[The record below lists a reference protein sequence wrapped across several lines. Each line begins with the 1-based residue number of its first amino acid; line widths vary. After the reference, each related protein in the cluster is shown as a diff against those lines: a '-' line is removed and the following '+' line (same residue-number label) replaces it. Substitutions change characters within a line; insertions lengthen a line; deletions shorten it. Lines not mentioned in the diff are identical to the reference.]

1 MEIYLDGKFCK
12 KEDAKISV
20 FDHGLLYGDGIF
32 EGIRVY
38 DNCIFKLDAH
48 LERLEYSA
56 KAIALELPWTR
67 DELAKI
73 HVEACKRNGVE
84 NGYIRTVV
92 TRGVGD
98 LGLNP
103 RSCANPSLIVIA
115 GNIKLYPP
123 EVYTN
128 GIRLVTVPT
137 RRMSVAALP
146 PMVKSLNY
154 LNNILA
160 KIETLNCGFE
170 ECLMLNDQ
178 GHVAECS
185 GDNIFIIHKGKLIT
199 PLSSSGALV
208 GITRAAALECACEL
222 GIEVAETT
230 LTRYDIWNA
239 DEAFLTGSAA
249 EVIPVVELDGR
260 KIGPGKCGPLT
271 AKILERFRQ
280 KVRTDGEK
288 IA

>member
-1 MEIYLDGKFCK
+1 MEVYIDGKFYK

-20 FDHGLLYGDGIF
+20 FDHGLLYGDGLF

-48 LERLEYSA
+48 LERIEYSA

-67 DELAKI
+67 EEIARA
-73 HVEACKRNGVE
+73 HVEACRRNGVA
-84 NGYIRTVV
+84 NGYIRSVI

-103 RSCANPSLIVIA
+103 HTCAKPSLIVIA
-115 GNIKLYPP
+115 DKIALYPAEVYEKGIKL
-123 EVYTN
+123 
-128 GIRLVTVPT
+128 ITVPT

-160 KIETLNCGFE
+160 KIEALNCGFD
-170 ECLMLNDQ
+170 ECLLLNDQ
-178 GHVAECS
+178 GNVAECS
-185 GDNIFIIHKGKLIT
+185 GDNIFIVHKGKLIT
-199 PLSSSGALV
+199 PMPSSSLLM
-208 GITRAAALECACEL
+208 GITRAATMECAREL
-222 GIEVAETT
+222 AIPVVETT
-230 LTRYDIWNA
+230 LTRYDVWNA

-260 KIGPGKCGPLT
+260 KIGAGKCGPIT
-271 AKILERFRQ
+271 AKLLELFR
-280 KVRTDGEK
+280 KTVRTDGVM

>member
-1 MEIYLDGKFCK
+1 MEVYIDGKFYK

-20 FDHGLLYGDGIF
+20 FDHGLLYGDGLF

-38 DNCIFKLDAH
+38 DNCIFKLDEH
-48 LERLEYSA
+48 LERIEYSA
-56 KAIALELPWTR
+56 KAIALDLPWSR
-67 DELAKI
+67 EELAQAHI
-73 HVEACKRNGVE
+73 EACRRNGVA
-84 NGYIRTVV
+84 NGYIRSVI

-98 LGLNP
+98 LGLSP
-103 RSCANPSLIVIA
+103 RNCSNPSIIIIA
-115 GNIKLYPP
+115 DTIKLYPAS
-123 EVYTN
+123 VYEN
-128 GIRLVTVPT
+128 GIKLITVPT

-160 KIETLNCGFE
+160 KIEALNCGFD
-170 ECLMLNDQ
+170 ECLLLNDQ
-178 GHVAECS
+178 GNVAECS

-199 PLSSSGALV
+199 PQPSSSLLK
-208 GITRAAALECACEL
+208 GITRAATMECAQEL
-222 GIEVAETT
+222 GIPVVETT

-260 KIGPGKCGPLT
+260 KIGCGKCGPLT
-271 AKILERFRQ
+271 AKLLELFRR
-280 KVRTDGEK
+280 KVRTDGAM

>member
-1 MEIYLDGKFCK
+1 MEVYIDGKFYK

-20 FDHGLLYGDGIF
+20 FDHGLLYGDGLF

-48 LERLEYSA
+48 LERIEYSA
-56 KAIALELPWTR
+56 KALALDLPWSR
-67 DELAKI
+67 KEIADA
-73 HVEACKRNGVE
+73 HVEACRRNGVA
-84 NGYIRTVV
+84 NGYIRTVI

-98 LGLNP
+98 LGLSP
-103 RSCANPSLIVIA
+103 RNCSNPSIIIIA
-115 GNIKLYPP
+115 DKIKLYPP

-128 GIRLVTVPT
+128 GIKLVTVPT
-137 RRMSVAALP
+137 RRLSVAALP

-160 KIETLNCGFE
+160 KIEALNCGFD
-170 ECLMLNDQ
+170 ECLLLNDQ
-178 GHVAECS
+178 GNVAECS
-185 GDNIFIIHKGKLIT
+185 GDNIFIVHKGKLIT
-199 PLSSSGALV
+199 PMESSSLLM
-208 GITRAAALECACEL
+208 GITRAATIEAAHEL
-222 GIEVAETT
+222 GIPVVETT
-230 LTRYDIWNA
+230 LTRYDLWNA

-260 KIGPGKCGPLT
+260 KIGAGKCGETT
-271 AKILERFRQ
+271 AKLLELFRK
-280 KVRTDGEK
+280 KVRTDGTM